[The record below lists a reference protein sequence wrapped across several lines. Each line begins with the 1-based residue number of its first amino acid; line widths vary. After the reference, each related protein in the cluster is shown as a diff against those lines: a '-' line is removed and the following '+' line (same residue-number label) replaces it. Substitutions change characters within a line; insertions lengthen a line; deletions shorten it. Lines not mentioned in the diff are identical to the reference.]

1 MTAGSEA
8 SIRIDAPFDT
18 ARADRL
24 MEEAGI
30 DVLLATSK
38 HNAGYLLGGYR
49 FFFFST
55 MDAIGHSRYLPI
67 VIYVKGRPE
76 EAAYIGNAME
86 GWEHANRPFWTPT
99 VHLSSWGTTDAAK
112 LAIAHL
118 GKTGKAGARIGI
130 EPGFLPADAHAALT
144 EGTGSAG
151 LADATGV
158 LERLRAIKTPAE
170 LAKLRTASELITESM
185 LATIAWAREGS
196 TKLEIVERMRREET
210 NRGLEFDYCL
220 LTFGVD
226 KNRAPSGRAWK
237 TGEIMSIDSGG
248 NHDGYI
254 GDLCRM
260 TVLGEPDAELQ
271 DLLAEVDGVQQA
283 VFAEIRAGAIGGD
296 VIACGNEVLKS
307 GPNSGV
313 TDLVIHGMGLVSH
326 EVPFLINN
334 RIYDGVDAERP
345 LKAGMV
351 LSVETTMAHARR
363 GYIKLEDTV
372 AVTADG
378 YELFGDRGRGWNRGG
393 SSRVP
398 A

>member
-118 GKTGKAGARIGI
+118 GKIGKAGARIGI

-158 LERLRAIKTPAE
+158 LEWLRAIKTPAE

-326 EVPFLINN
+326 EVPFLMNN

-393 SSRVP
+393 SSRVL